1 MGGPMGLYRQGR
13 HNPQNVYFQA
23 GPKPSDKD
31 LFVLVVIEKDLAESV
46 VVALNYLIEREGGKD
61 AGRPPDS

>member
-1 MGGPMGLYRQGR
+1 MGQYRQGR
-13 HNPQNVYFQA
+13 PDPQNVYFQA

-31 LFVLVVIEKDLAESV
+31 LLILMVVQKHLTESV

-61 AGRPPDS
+61 AGLSPDS